1 MKIRLRYWFEPSIWF
16 FVVSLAE
23 PSLSSFYLGS
33 FICFLGAVVRIWTVY
48 VPLSDRVGILGP
60 QNFVRYPTQL
70 SGLMILLGIGL
81 AAGNIHSFVP
91 ALIFYFFCS
100 KQLIQQGERYRKE
113 EILTNRKEKV
123 ALFFPQLIPFF
134 PKGSELP
141 AQKPSKSLGISEL
154 VSLLG
159 LLFLLLVLIYLKMYY
174 LQEGIFLSLILMLL
188 ALFLISNFTVA
199 WARR

>member
-1 MKIRLRYWFEPSIWF
+1 MKIRLRYWFEPCLWF
-16 FVVSLAE
+16 FIVCLAE
-23 PSLSSFYLGS
+23 PNLSSFKLGS

-48 VPLSDRVGILGP
+48 VPLSDRVGIVGP
-60 QNFVRYPTQL
+60 QNFVRYPTQV

-100 KQLIQQGERYRKE
+100 KQLIQLGERYRSVE
-113 EILTNRKEKV
+113 FMGGRKEKV

-134 PKGSELP
+134 PKGRQLPPQKPGKNLGVSEL
-141 AQKPSKSLGISEL
+141 I
-154 VSLLG
+154 SLLG
-159 LLFLLLVLIYLKMYY
+159 LLFLLLILTYLKMYY
-174 LQEGIFLSLILMLL
+174 LEGGIFLSLILMLL